1 MNLGSQFATLGANA
15 LAFINNLGPNN
26 RPKIL
31 KFGPKCFSV
40 LTSGLK
46 WALYWFS
53 HVSNGYFFRYMMQY
67 AETNNSL
74 EGSELLSLV
83 SSFIGFPCFMGSS

>member
-1 MNLGSQFATLGANA
+1 
-15 LAFINNLGPNN
+15 
-26 RPKIL
+26 
-31 KFGPKCFSV
+31 
-40 LTSGLK
+40 
-46 WALYWFS
+46 
-53 HVSNGYFFRYMMQY
+53 MMQY